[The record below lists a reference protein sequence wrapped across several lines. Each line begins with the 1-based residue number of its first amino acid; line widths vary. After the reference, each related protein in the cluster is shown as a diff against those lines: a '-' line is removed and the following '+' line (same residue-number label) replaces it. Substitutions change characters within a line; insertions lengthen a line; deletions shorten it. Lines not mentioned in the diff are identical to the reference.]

1 MADFEISGIDN
12 IKNKL
17 QSLLDAKEQAL
28 NMAGA
33 SLLADVQQ
41 SFVQSGFG
49 EWAERKPQMRRGVR
63 IDTWKLLWKTG
74 TLFRSMTMNADVD
87 NSSIEIGT
95 SVAYAQWLNNG
106 TRKMVARPFL
116 FVDDN
121 RIEHAT
127 NAFYA
132 VLQNVVNS

>member
-17 QSLLDAKEQAL
+17 QALLDAKEQAL

-49 EWAERKPQMRRGVR
+49 EWAERKTQMRRGVR

-74 TLFRSMTMNADVD
+74 TLFRSMTMNADVND
-87 NSSIEIGT
+87 SSIEVGT
-95 SVAYAQWLNNG
+95 NVAYAVFLNDG

-127 NAFYA
+127 SAFYA